1 MPERAD
7 VTDDAIL
14 NGRLRLHQ
22 PRRGH
27 RFGHDAILLA
37 AAVPGREGDHAVEFG
52 AGVGAASLA
61 LLSRVGG
68 LRVTLIESE
77 PSLAA
82 LAEKNLARNGFA
94 DRGVALAFDVGAPAR
109 AFSAAGLA
117 AGCADHVFMNPP
129 FNDPSQQPSPDAAR
143 RRAHA
148 GDKALLTVW
157 LSAAA
162 RLVRPGG
169 TVTAIWRAQA
179 LADVLAEFSAR
190 FGALSVRPVHGK
202 PDQPAIRVIVQGRS
216 GRRGGLEMLPGLVL
230 NDANN
235 RPGADAEAIL
245 REGRALPGGAE
256 AIASPSR
263 RTTRRAG
270 AKRPRSSRAA
280 E

>member
-1 MPERAD
+1 MPERTD

-37 AAVPGREGDHAVEFG
+37 AAVPGRDGEHAVEFG
-52 AGVGAASLA
+52 AGVGAAGLA
-61 LLSRVGG
+61 LLARVPG
-68 LRVTLIESE
+68 LRVTLIERE

-82 LAEKNLARNGFA
+82 LAQGNIARNGFA
-94 DRGVALAFDVGAPAR
+94 DRAAALALDVGAPAR
-109 AFSAAGLA
+109 AFAAAGLA

-129 FNDPSQQPSPDAAR
+129 FNNPSQQPSPDAAR

-148 GDKALLTVW
+148 ADKALLTVW

-169 TVTAIWRAQA
+169 SVTAIWRAQA

-202 PDQPAIRVIVQGRS
+202 PDQPAIRVIVRGRS

-230 NDANN
+230 TDASN

-245 REGRALPGGAE
+245 REGDALPDARI
-256 AIASPSR
+256 IASPSR